1 MTLHTNISLTMALFL
16 SFLKMQPVNSPLLTS
31 NWPLLLASNLN
42 PDPVLCRNQKK
53 VGEDLEFSPELNS
66 YTNKNTFQLKL
77 CVSQLSSS
85 SCCGA
90 CTSATPCALYPL
102 PSTNRAIWRRP
113 STTSSSAPPS
123 STSSGWSRAFY
134 LVICQKQERLV
145 SKCMLVCVIRIVTS
159 CVLPLSASVGCCKIN
174 LIGGVI

>member
-66 YTNKNTFQLKL
+66 CTNKNTFQLKL

-123 STSSGWSRAFY
+123 STSSGWSRAILFGH
-134 LVICQKQERLV
+134 LSKTGKTCVKMHACLCNKDCHFLCPPLICL
-145 SKCMLVCVIRIVTS
+145 CWMLQD
-159 CVLPLSASVGCCKIN
+159 
-174 LIGGVI
+174 